1 MDYLLYVLIISLLL
15 ASASLLVRTTYSRYI
30 RINTRVN
37 KSSLEVVTDMKNKY
51 GLSDLN
57 IVRIGGVLSDHY
69 DSRRKTIGLSVS
81 NYDSSSV
88 AGIAVAAHEMGHA
101 IQDKEG
107 YFFLRLRQGLGKI
120 TIVANNISWFIIYL
134 GFILWYL
141 PLVYAGIAC
150 VAIVVLFDIITLP
163 VELDAS
169 RRAKNYL
176 KSTGVYSEEEMNGFA
191 KVLNAAAFTYIAST
205 LAGILQLIRL
215 LGIVS
220 RDD

>member
-1 MDYLLYVLIISLLL
+1 MDYLLYVLLVSLLL
-15 ASASLLVRTTYSRYI
+15 ASASLLVRTTYAKYV
-30 RINTRVN
+30 RIETRAS
-37 KSSLEVVTDMKNKY
+37 KSALEIVTEMKERH
-51 GLSDLN
+51 GLGNLN
-57 IVRIGGVLSDHY
+57 IVRVPGELTDHY
-69 DSRRKTIGLSVS
+69 DSRRKTIGLSTS
-81 NYDSSSV
+81 NYNSSSV
-88 AGIAVAAHEMGHA
+88 AGVAVAAHEMGHA

-107 YFFLRLRQGLGKI
+107 YLFLRLRQGLGRI
-120 TIVANNISWFIIYL
+120 TIVANNISWVIIYL

-150 VAIVVLFDIITLP
+150 VAIVVLFDLVTLP

-176 KSTGVYSEEEMNGFA
+176 KSTGIYSEEELRGFS
-191 KVLNAAAFTYIAST
+191 KVLKAAAFTYVAST
-205 LAGILQLIRL
+205 LAGVLQLIRL